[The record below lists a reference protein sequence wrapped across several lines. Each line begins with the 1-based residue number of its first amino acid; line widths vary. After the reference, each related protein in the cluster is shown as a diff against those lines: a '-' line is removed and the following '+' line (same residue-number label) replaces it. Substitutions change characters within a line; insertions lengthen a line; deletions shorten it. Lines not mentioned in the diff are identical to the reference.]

1 MNLYFYKVCRDLFLL
16 AGVISLSNGAALAA
30 GNCPNIPGNY
40 TILQNQ
46 TYALCAGAQS
56 VNFGEI
62 TYAKC
67 TIMPGGTSVTA
78 TQTYPFPP
86 SANFPSTN
94 SISGT
99 TSPGTISTVNQ
110 NGSGK
115 GGYIVST
122 YSQPDPSNTA
132 LYTCDSGSY
141 AQCDGGLCFTN
152 TTGTSNNPLWGNV
165 ATNQI
170 ICSCPVTTA
179 SKPYQVFGPATCP
192 TTQADY
198 DAICGAAV
206 SNVNNG
212 AIIYIG
218 APSGSPAQLNYCLN
232 ANTTPPKT
240 CSRPVPS
247 RRGG

>member
-1 MNLYFYKVCRDLFLL
+1 MFFLKKAIISVSIL
-16 AGVISLSNGAALAA
+16 AVFESFSADAAVAGGA
-30 GNCPNIPGNY
+30 CPNLPGNY
-40 TILQNQ
+40 TILSNQ

-67 TIMPGGTSVTA
+67 TIMTGGTSVSA
-78 TQTYPFPP
+78 SQAYPFPS
-86 SANFPSTN
+86 SASFPSTN
-94 SISGT
+94 SITGA

-122 YSQPDPSNTA
+122 YSQPSPSNTK

-152 TTGTSNNPLWGNV
+152 TSGTSNNPLWGNV
-165 ATNQI
+165 AANQI
-170 ICSCPVTTA
+170 ICSCPVTTS
-179 SKPYQVFGPATCP
+179 SKAIFQVFGPATCP
-192 TTQADY
+192 TTNSDY
-198 DAICGAAV
+198 DAVCAANV
-206 SNVNNG
+206 SNANNG

-218 APSGSPAQLNYCLN
+218 SPAGAPAQLNYCLN
-232 ANTTPPKT
+232 SSAPPPQY
-240 CSRPVPS
+240 CDRPSPS